1 MYGSAWHFKP
11 FALLAMKVFDAEI
24 FRQEMTDYINFE
36 AEEDFFQETTEDIG
50 DEFSDFSDIRP
61 KNSLFF

>member
-1 MYGSAWHFKP
+1 
-11 FALLAMKVFDAEI
+11 
-24 FRQEMTDYINFE
+24 MTDYINFE
-36 AEEDFFQETTEDIG
+36 AEEDFFQDTTEDIG